1 MQSFAARM
9 SMNAMALV
17 ITLVSLT
24 LACAAGPSVAADNV
38 VLIVVDGL
46 RPDALKLAKV
56 PTIDGFIKRGSF
68 TMKAQ
73 TVMPSLTLPAV
84 ASMLTGLPVDQ
95 HGITWNE
102 YEPMRGFLKAPTA
115 FEIASFAAGRL
126 GAMFFG
132 KEKLLHVAKP
142 DRGLFPIEDIGRGAA
157 EYLRSFVFVRGQDI
171 DFGKQGVGERTVVSN
186 GCGV

>member
-9 SMNAMALV
+9 SMVAMALV
-17 ITLVSLT
+17 ITLVGLT

-56 PTIDGFIKRGSF
+56 PTIDGFIKRGSS

-84 ASMLTGLPVDQ
+84 ASMLTGLLVDQ
-95 HGITWNE
+95 LGITWNE
-102 YEPMRGFLKAPTA
+102 YEPMRGFL
-115 FEIASFAAGRL
+115 
-126 GAMFFG
+126 
-132 KEKLLHVAKP
+132 
-142 DRGLFPIEDIGRGAA
+142 
-157 EYLRSFVFVRGQDI
+157 
-171 DFGKQGVGERTVVSN
+171 
-186 GCGV
+186 